1 MTSPLLHSF
10 SSFSPSRFQTQLLA
24 LGAALAVL
32 SASLPAH
39 SAEAE
44 TITLTQTGCQ
54 FIEPEGADRHYTTGK
69 KADCDA
75 INAETGETRLE
86 EATVMRL
93 APGDYVFRV
102 TNRDVPY
109 DLGFWLRSHD
119 YDWKNPLHKI
129 TRTSVSGG
137 GLSPGKT
144 RDYEVGL
151 EPGEYLFSCP
161 LNTTPDYKLVVEG
174 PEGMSQ

>member
-1 MTSPLLHSF
+1 
-10 SSFSPSRFQTQLLA
+10 
-24 LGAALAVL
+24 
-32 SASLPAH
+32 
-39 SAEAE
+39 
-44 TITLTQTGCQ
+44 
-54 FIEPEGADRHYTTGK
+54 
-69 KADCDA
+69 
-75 INAETGETRLE
+75 E

-93 APGDYVFRV
+93 APGDYVFRG

-109 DLGFWLRSHD
+109 GRGFWLRSHD
-119 YDWKNPLHKI
+119 YAWKNPLHKI
-129 TRTSVSGG
+129 PRTSVSGG